1 MDFNHIITFKRSQK
15 ISIENNSKCTQKCTP
30 RIDEAVM
37 GNFTDTYIKGLKPR
51 ATRYEEYEGG
61 GFGIRVTPKGIKSWI
76 YRYKIADK
84 TDKITLGHYPAMSLG
99 SARQRFLELSELRRD
114 KKIPKEIINNQKEA
128 QNNTVSKLV
137 LAWYAGYIE
146 KERKQPQQIKQLID
160 ADIIPLLGDIELTK
174 LSPAMVTK
182 ALDKIVK
189 RGAPVHANKVLAAL
203 KQAFSYAVRRGAM
216 TENPALL
223 LQGRDIGGI
232 EKPRD
237 RYLAIN
243 EIKELLLFLNNG
255 KNRMSIQT
263 KLAIKLI
270 LHTGIRSGELRLATW
285 SEIDFENN
293 LWTIPKEHTKQNE
306 MMRVHLTEPVKAMF
320 KTLKSVSQSDVIL
333 SARKGESLSPK
344 ALSRAI
350 NRIQERIGI
359 PHWTA
364 HDLRRSFCT
373 QLGETLHIDPVVIEK
388 CLGHKMPKIMAT
400 YNRNEMLVQRKEA
413 LNKWSSYL
421 ESLLQDNVISL
432 QRKQVQYGK

>member
-1 MDFNHIITFKRSQK
+1 MS
-15 ISIENNSKCTQKCTP
+15 
-30 RIDEAVM
+30 
-37 GNFTDTYIKGLKPR
+37 NFTDTYIKGLKPR

-61 GFGIRVTPKGIKSWI
+61 GFGIRVTPNGIKSWI

-84 TDKITLGHYPAMSLG
+84 TDKITLGHYPAMSLA
-99 SARQRFLELSELRRD
+99 SARQRFIELSELRRD
-114 KKIPKEIINNQKEA
+114 GKNPKEIISNQKEA
-128 QNNTVSKLV
+128 QSNTVSKLV

-160 ADIIPLLGDIELTK
+160 ADIIPLLGDIELAK

-203 KQAFSYAVRRGAM
+203 KQAFSYGVRRGAM

-237 RYLAIN
+237 RYLTMT
-243 EIKELLLFLNNG
+243 EIKELLLFLNNS

-270 LHTGIRSGELRLATW
+270 LHTGIRSGELRVATW

-306 MMRVHLTEPVKAMF
+306 MMRIHLTEPVKIMF
-320 KTLKSVSQSDVIL
+320 KTLKSVSQSDFVL
-333 SARKGESLSPK
+333 SAHQGEPFSPK
-344 ALSRAI
+344 TLSRAI
-350 NRIQERIGI
+350 NRIQERVGI
-359 PHWTA
+359 THWTA

-388 CLGHKMPKIMAT
+388 CLGHKMPKMMAT

-413 LNKWSSYL
+413 LNKWSHYL
-421 ESLLQDNVISL
+421 ENLLQDNVVPMALS
-432 QRKQVQYGK
+432 KCS

>member
-1 MDFNHIITFKRSQK
+1 MDFNHIITFKRSQT
-15 ISIENNSKCTQKCTP
+15 ISLENNSKCTQKCTP
-30 RIDEAVM
+30 KIDEAVM

>member
-1 MDFNHIITFKRSQK
+1 MS
-15 ISIENNSKCTQKCTP
+15 
-30 RIDEAVM
+30 
-37 GNFTDTYIKGLKPR
+37 NFTDTYIKGLKPR
-51 ATRYEEYEGG
+51 PARYEEYEGG
-61 GFGIRVTPKGIKSWI
+61 GFGIRVTPNGIKSWI

-84 TDKITLGHYPAMSLG
+84 TDKITLGHYPAMSLA
-99 SARQRFLELSELRRD
+99 SARQRFIELSELRRD
-114 KKIPKEIINNQKEA
+114 GKNPKEIISNQKEA
-128 QNNTVSKLV
+128 QSNTVSKLV

-160 ADIIPLLGDIELTK
+160 ADIIPLLGDIELAK

-203 KQAFSYAVRRGAM
+203 KQAFSYGVRRGAM

-237 RYLAIN
+237 RYLTIN
-243 EIKELLLFLNNG
+243 EIKELLLFLNNS
-255 KNRMSIQT
+255 KNRMSMQT

-270 LHTGIRSGELRLATW
+270 LHTGIRSGELRVATW
-285 SEIDFENN
+285 SEIDFETN

-306 MMRVHLTEPVKAMF
+306 IMRVHLTEPVKAMF
-320 KTLKSVSQSDVIL
+320 KTLKSVSQSDFIL
-333 SARKGESLSPK
+333 SAHQGEPFSPK
-344 ALSRAI
+344 TLSRAI
-350 NRIQERIGI
+350 NRIQERVGI
-359 PHWTA
+359 THWTA

-388 CLGHKMPKIMAT
+388 CLGHKMPKMMAT
-400 YNRNEMLVQRKEA
+400 YNRNEMLHQRKEA
-413 LNKWSSYL
+413 LNKWSHYL
-421 ESLLQDNVISL
+421 ENLLQDNVIPISL
-432 QRKQVQYGK
+432 SKCS

>member
-1 MDFNHIITFKRSQK
+1 MDFNHIITFKRSQT

-30 RIDEAVM
+30 RIDAAVM